1 MMDKLILWSVNNRYL
16 VVGMALLFSVFG
28 IYVCTTVPVDV
39 FPDLTAPT
47 VVVLTEAPGFS
58 PSDVEN
64 LVTFPLETALNG
76 APGVRRVRSSSMP
89 GFSVVWTEFE
99 WDEEMNTAR
108 QIVTERV
115 ALATADMP
123 EGVTPPVLAPPTSLM
138 GEIQLAA
145 LQSDTLPLPEVRN
158 YAETVMR
165 RRLLAVPGIAQVTL
179 VGGGDRQYQVWLKPE
194 RLAAH
199 GITVSDVAEALRDAN
214 ANIPAGVI
222 AEGGTEYLVT
232 GLGRLHSPADMESV
246 VISVRDGTAIKLGDV
261 AEARVGESF
270 ARGTGS
276 ANGKAA
282 VLLFIQRQPQANTL
296 ELDRLLEE
304 ALAQESARLPRGMAL
319 DTHLMR
325 QADFIRTSVNNVA
338 KAIRDGAVLMIFIM
352 ALFLLSGR
360 AMAISLTALPVSIV
374 AAVLVIYLFGGTIN
388 TMTLGGLAIAIGS
401 LMDDAVI
408 DVENTVRRLRQNA
421 TLPEGVRRNP
431 LRICYE
437 ASSEVRS
444 AIVSA
449 TVIITVV
456 FLPLY
461 TLTNVEGRL
470 LRPLGTA
477 YIVSIFASLLVA
489 LTVTPALEALLLP
502 GSRAILS
509 AREPGIAAWVRRAY
523 GALLRPV
530 LRHPWLISLPVLAA
544 FIASVVSFSM
554 MGRAFLP
561 DFNEGALNVVVNT
574 LPGTSLAESD
584 RIGGTVERILLDTPE
599 ITSVARKTGRGELDE
614 HAQGIEGSELE
625 ATYVLDERSK
635 EEMLRDI
642 RGRLGGVAGI
652 NFGIGGPIAHRI
664 DHMLSGARAGIAIK
678 FSGDDLRAL
687 RALAEEAETRIA
699 GIPGVTDV
707 AVESQS
713 EVPEIHVRLDRE
725 RLARNGVSFAEAGLT
740 LRAALYGAPVSRVYE
755 GRNAYDLVLRVQGAS
770 SDSVAT
776 LEQLPLRTDTGALA
790 PLGAVS
796 TVARES
802 GPNIISRD
810 QVQRKIFVTC
820 NPAGRDVASV
830 LADIRGAV
838 DPLLEDKPGYAVH
851 YGGQFESA
859 EAASKRLLASGVLV
873 LLGIFGLLYM
883 NFRNARDAVFVMA
896 SLPLALIGGV
906 ASVFLTGGVLS
917 IASIIGFISVF
928 GVAARNGIMLINHIH
943 HLQSEEGVTAFGE
956 AVWRGAVER
965 VVPVLM
971 TAISTGLAL
980 VPLVIAHDAPGN
992 EIQSPMAVVIIGGLL
1007 SATVLN
1013 MIVVPALYLR
1023 FGRPV
1028 PNNCGNDHTAPGES
1042 THE

>member
-1 MMDKLILWSVNNRYL
+1 MMDKLIQWSVNNRFL
-16 VVGMALLFSVFG
+16 VTGAALVFFLFG

-47 VVVLTEAPGFS
+47 VAVLTEAPGFS
-58 PSDVEN
+58 PSEVEN

-89 GFSVVWTEFE
+89 GYSVVWAEFE
-99 WDEEMNTAR
+99 WNETMNVAR
-108 QIVTERV
+108 QIVAERV
-115 ALATADMP
+115 ALAALDMP
-123 EGVTPPVLAPPTSLM
+123 EGVTPPILAPPTSLM
-138 GEIQLAA
+138 GEVRLAA
-145 LQSDTLPLPEVRN
+145 LQSDVMPLPEVQN
-158 YAETVMR
+158 YAETIVR

-179 VGGGDRQYQVWLKPE
+179 VGGGERQYQVWLKPD
-194 RLAAH
+194 RLAVH
-199 GITVSDVAEALRDAN
+199 GITVSDVADALRENN

-232 GLGRLHSPADMESV
+232 GLGRLQTLEDIESL
-246 VISVRDGTAIKLGDV
+246 VIAVREGAAVKLGDV
-261 AEARVGESF
+261 AEARMGESY
-270 ARGTGS
+270 ARGAGS
-276 ANGKAA
+276 ANGKPA

-304 ALAQESARLPRGMAL
+304 VFAQEAARLPRGMTL
-319 DTHLMR
+319 DTRLMR
-325 QADFIRTSVNNVA
+325 QADFIRTAVNNVA
-338 KAIRDGAVLMIFIM
+338 KAIRDGAVLMIIIM
-352 ALFLLSGR
+352 ALFLLSVR
-360 AMAISLTALPVSIV
+360 AMAISLTALPLSIV
-374 AAVLVIYLFGGTIN
+374 AAVMVIYLFGGSIN

-421 TLPEGVRRNP
+421 LLPEDRRRNP

-461 TLTNVEGRL
+461 TLSNVEGRL
-470 LRPLGTA
+470 LRPLATA

-489 LTVTPALEALLLP
+489 LTLTPALEGLLLP
-502 GSRAILS
+502 RSRSVLS
-509 AREPGIAAWVRRAY
+509 EREPGIAAWVRRAY
-523 GALLRPV
+523 GALLRPLV
-530 LRHPWLISLPVLAA
+530 RHPWLTSLPVLAA
-544 FIASVVSFSM
+544 FIASVASFPL

-561 DFNEGALNVVVNT
+561 DFNEGAINVVVNT
-574 LPGTSLAESD
+574 LPGTSLPESI

-625 ATYVLDERSK
+625 ATYVLKERNK
-635 EEMLRDI
+635 KDMLQDI
-642 RGRLGGVAGI
+642 RARLGRVAGI
-652 NFGIGGPIAHRI
+652 NFGIGGPISHRI

-678 FSGDDLRAL
+678 FSGEDLHVL
-687 RALAEEAETRIA
+687 RELAEEAKTRIA
-699 GIPGVTDV
+699 GIPGVTDI
-707 AVESQS
+707 AVEPQS
-713 EVPEIHVRLDRE
+713 EVPELGVRLDRE
-725 RLARNGVSFAEAGLT
+725 RLARNGVSFTEAGLT
-740 LRAALYGAPVSRVYE
+740 LRAALYGAPVTRVYE
-755 GRNAYDLVLRVQGAS
+755 GRNAYDLVLRVQDTSA
-770 SDSVAT
+770 DSVAT
-776 LEQLPLRTDTGALA
+776 LEQLPLRTDRGALA

-796 TVARES
+796 TVVRES

-830 LADIRGAV
+830 LVDIQDAV
-838 DPLLEDKPGYAVH
+838 NPLLEGKTGYAVH

-859 EAASKRLLASGVLV
+859 AAASKRLLASG
-873 LLGIFGLLYM
+873 LLILIGIFGLLCM
-883 NFRNARDAVFVMA
+883 TFRNVRDAVFVMS

-906 ASVFLTGGVLS
+906 AAVFLTGGVLS

-928 GVAARNGIMLINHIH
+928 GVAARNGIMLINHIR
-943 HLQSEEGVTAFGE
+943 HLQLEEGVVNFGE
-956 AVWRGAVER
+956 AVWRGSVER

-971 TAISTGLAL
+971 TAVTTGLAL
-980 VPLVIAHDAPGN
+980 VPLALAHDAPGN
-992 EIQSPMAVVIIGGLL
+992 EIQSPMAVVIIGGLI

-1013 MIVVPALYLR
+1013 MLIVPVLYLK
-1023 FGRPV
+1023 FGKPL
-1028 PNNCGNDHTAPGES
+1028 
-1042 THE
+1042 